1 MTPSPWHFLP
11 VCCLEFFNLSGLGWF
26 VKGRCNNTSEN
37 QLSFLFHSFFFFSL
51 DSISLKSLKHFWVF
65 MPSRFFKS
73 WLPDTEMP
81 VYKLSIDKML
91 CLKKKKVCSLRQ
103 HIY

>member
-1 MTPSPWHFLP
+1 
-11 VCCLEFFNLSGLGWF
+11 
-26 VKGRCNNTSEN
+26 
-37 QLSFLFHSFFFFSL
+37 
-51 DSISLKSLKHFWVF
+51 

-91 CLKKKKVCSLRQ
+91 CLKKKVVARQASNTIRIIQILFFKLKMESSTLLALR
-103 HIY
+103 